1 MSGFKHKLGILRK
14 LKKLYQLTVSLR
26 EFLRYYSRP
35 GAARYCR
42 GVFLGMDT
50 WVAFMMCNA
59 NSFKSLMAGSALL
72 LLVAPAVQAAEQLPD
87 APAIDARA
95 FILMDYASGKVLTE
109 GNADEKLDPA
119 SLTKIMTSYV
129 VGQALKANKIKLT
142 DMVTIGRDAWATG
155 NPALRGSSVMFLKP
169 GEQVSVE
176 NLNKGVIIQSGND
189 ASIAIADY
197 VAGSQDSFVSL
208 MNGYAQKIGLTNTT
222 FKTVHGLDAP
232 GQYSTARDMA
242 LLTKAMIHD
251 VPEEY
256 AVHKEKEF
264 TFNNI
269 RQPNRNRLLWSSNL
283 NVDGVKTGTTAGAGY
298 NLVSSATQGDMRLIA
313 VVLGTKSDRVRFN
326 ESEKLLTWGFRFYE
340 TVTPIKAD
348 ATFISQRVWFGD
360 KSEVNLGAGEAGSVT
375 IPKGQL
381 KNLKASYT
389 LSQPQLT
396 APLTK
401 GQVVG
406 TIDFKLNDK
415 TIEQRPLI
423 VMEAVEEGGFFSRMI
438 DFVLMK
444 LHGWFGSWFS

>member
-1 MSGFKHKLGILRK
+1 MSGFQHNQGILRK

-42 GVFLGMDT
+42 GAFLGMDT

-232 GQYSTARDMA
+232 GQFSTARDMA

-256 AVHKEKEF
+256 AIHKEKEF

-340 TVTPIKAD
+340 TVTPIKPD

-360 KSEVNLGAGEAGSVT
+360 KREVNLGAGEAGSVT

-389 LSQPQLT
+389 LTQPQLT

-423 VMEAVEEGGFFSRMI
+423 VMEAVEEGGFFSRMW
-438 DFVLMK
+438 DFVMMK
-444 LHGWFGSWFS
+444 FHSWFGSWFS